1 MKSVPTVMLGLTF
14 MLFLGAC
21 HRQSDA
27 EKARADYQ
35 AKVKALDQ
43 QLEQNSKNYDQRLK
57 QLESGCG
64 PLAPGFAAPQT
75 PADCA
80 KFKAQWQHDH
90 SLDFDAL
97 HNTSPNTQPPAK
109 PKGKE

>member
-1 MKSVPTVMLGLTF
+1 MKSFPAMTLGLTL
-14 MLFLGAC
+14 LFCLGAC
-21 HRQSDA
+21 HRQSAAD
-27 EKARADYQ
+27 KARADYQ
-35 AKVKALDQ
+35 AKEKVLDQ

-57 QLESGCG
+57 QLESNCG

-97 HNTSPNTQPPAK
+97 HNTAPSTQTPAK